1 MGSHELENRISQL
14 ELELNNLKAVKSSEA
29 NIAENHYHLLFE
41 NSLDGFAYCNVNFT
55 LPN

>member
-14 ELELNNLKAVKSSEA
+14 ELELSNLKAVKSSET
-29 NIAENHYHLLFE
+29 NVAENQYHLLFE